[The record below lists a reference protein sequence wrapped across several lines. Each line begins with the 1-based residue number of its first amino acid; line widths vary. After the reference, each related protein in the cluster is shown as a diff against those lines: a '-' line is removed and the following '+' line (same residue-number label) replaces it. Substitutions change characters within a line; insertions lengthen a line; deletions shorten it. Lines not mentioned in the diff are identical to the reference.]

1 MPSEMTA
8 QAVAVAAGRMPETTA
23 AVGKITGAETTE
35 TAAVTETV
43 IETVTEIETGIATGN
58 AVICRESC
66 LRPGVTAAATPG
78 RTPEDRIIP
87 ITPEE
92 KPVAVRER
100 NNCRE
105 QDAAF
110 ISCSILLF
118 QCEKNNER
126 YFLSKGFM
134 LY

>member
-43 IETVTEIETGIATGN
+43 IEIETGIATGN